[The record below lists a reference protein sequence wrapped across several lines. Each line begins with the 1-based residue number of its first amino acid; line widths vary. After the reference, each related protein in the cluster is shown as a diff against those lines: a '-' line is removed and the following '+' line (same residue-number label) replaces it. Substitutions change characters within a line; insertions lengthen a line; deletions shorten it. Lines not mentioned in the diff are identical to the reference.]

1 MSGNDALQA
10 AYRGWERRSDYW
22 TRSDPHEVESGLTA
36 FRDLMTFDAAIADGS
51 RRRVGRSD
59 TAALVFAALALVLGA
74 AAWIS
79 DSDQI
84 TAFTSAALS
93 RSPDRISFDDRFS
106 PLSLPDSPAGNL
118 ALRLLDRSA
127 QAAVELKFRYATGML
142 ARQLMSRDWRTAFV
156 DQIRPVLMRARPMRA
171 SSRPGPAFPCHHF
184 SAPAHWTAGLLK
196 CSGNSL
202 QIVKPG
208 LLA

>member
-142 ARQLMSRDWRTAFV
+142 ARQLMSMDWRTAFV
-156 DQIRPVLMRARPMRA
+156 DQAGFDEGRADESKPSPRA
-171 SSRPGPAFPCHHF
+171 GIPLPPFQ
-184 SAPAHWTAGLLK
+184 
-196 CSGNSL
+196 CSCPLDGG
-202 QIVKPG
+202 IAKMFRKFFTDR
-208 LLA
+208 